1 MKEIKIELDDN
12 LVSKLESRA
21 SELGVALD
29 AFLAQA
35 ISQNAGRL
43 VRPKK
48 WMPPEIWNA
57 RVRGNDCQDCV
68 HLASGDNPHGYK
80 VAELSQSA

>member
-43 VRPKK
+43 VRP
-48 WMPPEIWNA
+48 NA
-57 RVRGNDCQDCV
+57 TVV
-68 HLASGDNPHGYK
+68 
-80 VAELSQSA
+80 QSNAIR